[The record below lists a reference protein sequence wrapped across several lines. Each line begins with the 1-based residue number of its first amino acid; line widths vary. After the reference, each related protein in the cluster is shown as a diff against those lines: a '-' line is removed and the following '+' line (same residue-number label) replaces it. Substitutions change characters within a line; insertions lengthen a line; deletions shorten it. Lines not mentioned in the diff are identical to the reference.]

1 MTPPHAP
8 THFVRQPISL
18 CTALIVQ
25 TATSGASPEST
36 DVSECVCEYV
46 SECVC
51 VSECVSECV
60 CVCECV
66 SLSTLSFS
74 LSLSTALCASLSLNK
89 VVQKKTT
96 QWHAMQRFLLNSHL
110 THVHWRCDIHMHL
123 CQAVVPFQKQEK
135 GGGGRIDARHQQHRQ
150 ESPCCFASLVQR
162 GTYKQP
168 SNQDQTAH
176 LHACL
181 AQVPA
186 DKVVLANRQVREH
199 GSCSMPLLPTKCWR
213 PVLHHD
219 SGIAC
224 IHLLLRF
231 CRDSVCLCL
240 PVCRALYLSTRA
252 RIISNTFSPLHS
264 LTHSTHSHSLTYFP
278 QLLPPPQTPPPP
290 PPTNFPT
297 PAYTDQLPTA
307 WCSPQR

>member
-123 CQAVVPFQKQEK
+123 CQAVVPFQKQE
-135 GGGGRIDARHQQHRQ
+135 
-150 ESPCCFASLVQR
+150 R
-162 GTYKQP
+162 GEGAGLT
-168 SNQDQTAH
+168 QD
-176 LHACL
+176 
-181 AQVPA
+181 
-186 DKVVLANRQVREH
+186 
-199 GSCSMPLLPTKCWR
+199 
-213 PVLHHD
+213 
-219 SGIAC
+219 
-224 IHLLLRF
+224 
-231 CRDSVCLCL
+231 
-240 PVCRALYLSTRA
+240 
-252 RIISNTFSPLHS
+252 ISNTDRNHLVALHRLYKGVRTS
-264 LTHSTHSHSLTYFP
+264 NRATKTK
-278 QLLPPPQTPPPP
+278 
-290 PPTNFPT
+290 PPTFMPVWHRSR
-297 PAYTDQLPTA
+297 LIK
-307 WCSPQR
+307 